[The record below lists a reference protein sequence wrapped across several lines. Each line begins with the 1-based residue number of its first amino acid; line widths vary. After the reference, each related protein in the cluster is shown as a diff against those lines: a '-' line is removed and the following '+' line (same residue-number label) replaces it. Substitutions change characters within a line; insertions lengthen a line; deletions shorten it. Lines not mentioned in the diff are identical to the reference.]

1 MTPTPCP
8 DCGTPVSS
16 FPSAA
21 IVPIVLELAP
31 RGWDCKRNGAL
42 VVRAGLATVT
52 TTPAAGETVYR
63 AHAPWCGRA
72 AA

>member
-8 DCGTPVSS
+8 SCGTPVSS

-31 RGWDCKRNGAL
+31 KGWDCKAKGAF
-42 VVRAGLATVT
+42 VVRDGIATVVT
-52 TTPAAGETVYR
+52 EPRQGEMVWR
-63 AHAPWCGRA
+63 AHKPNCGRA